1 MTLPRFILF
10 TLLGATMLFA
20 SNTSY
25 KSGETLIVSE
35 NDSLPGDLFYGGR
48 YLEIEG
54 NSAGDIIVGSQKT
67 FISGQVNDDVYAW
80 SEGIRVEGAVGD
92 LLLGFAKEIT
102 IKGTVHGDVI
112 AYGGTVHILKGAQ
125 ILGDLYVGT
134 GYLFIDQAHISGKVK
149 GGAKK
154 IHLNGTFEKD
164 IDLSAKEVQFG
175 ENFSV
180 VGAVH
185 LTLSEEPEQP
195 IENAPANLEIEIEP
209 IKHFFTSLMFFWFFL
224 SALVIGFILM
234 TLVPGLFLNLVALTR
249 TKLAAVAGSGALFLI
264 VTPVVAIFAILF
276 LPLTFILTALF
287 LILIY
292 LSKIFTAYI
301 AGEYFIQKLMPGKQM
316 NRYLQFFFGLLV
328 LTLLIKIPFLGFF
341 VGLISVLIG
350 SGAFVYYLL
359 TIRKNGTAKTV

>member
-1 MTLPRFILF
+1 MTLSRFILL
-10 TLLGATMLFA
+10 TLLSVTISFA

-25 KSGETLIVSE
+25 KSAESFIVSE
-35 NDSLPGDLFYGGR
+35 NDSLLGDLFFGGR

-67 FISGQVNDDVYAW
+67 IISGNVSDDVYAW
-80 SEGIRVEGAVGD
+80 SEEIRVEGEVGD

-112 AYGGTVHILKGAQ
+112 AYGGSVRILKGAH
-125 ILGDLYVGT
+125 IMGDLYVGT
-134 GYLFIDQAHISGKVK
+134 GYLYIDQARINGKVK

-154 IHLNGTFEKD
+154 LNLNATFDQE
-164 IDLSAKEVQFG
+164 IDLAADEVQFG
-175 ENFSV
+175 EKFSAA
-180 VGAVH
+180 GKIQ

-195 IENAPANLEIEIEP
+195 YENAPANLEIKIEP
-209 IKHFFTSLMFFWFFL
+209 LKHFFASFMFYWFFL
-224 SALVIGFILM
+224 STLVIGFILM
-234 TLVPGLFLNLVALTR
+234 ALLPGLFQNLVAVTR
-249 TKLAAVAGSGALFLI
+249 EKLAAVAGSGALFLI

-301 AGEYFIQKLMPGKQM
+301 AGDYFAQKLMPGKQM
-316 NRYLQFFFGLLV
+316 NRYLKFFLGLLL

-341 VGLISVLIG
+341 LGLLSIIIG

-359 TIRKNGTAKTV
+359 TIRKNGNTNVV